1 MSRRTIERP
10 LNWCPETLIH
20 SDLQEAGNAHSAT
33 NATFRPNCLSTEKMI
48 NSMRYIFLPAVLIFL
63 FSCKKE
69 SRQTSNSLIGKWEL
83 HQTFGGMMPTA
94 NYAPGNGNLLRF
106 DSTHYEMIRNGQ
118 VVDAGSYRLAVD
130 SFTDINSCA
139 LLPPA
144 STSPN
149 WILSDSASGLRTYF
163 EIKDDVLKMTSSCM
177 PVDGGGAL
185 YKRVLNKE

>member
-1 MSRRTIERP
+1 MHSRREFRQNIFAIVSSVTAHGEGIEEKIKWLWQPRISWLERYRIFGGRVSRRTIERP

-106 DSTHYEMIRNGQ
+106 DSTHY
-118 VVDAGSYRLAVD
+118 
-130 SFTDINSCA
+130 
-139 LLPPA
+139 
-144 STSPN
+144 
-149 WILSDSASGLRTYF
+149 
-163 EIKDDVLKMTSSCM
+163 
-177 PVDGGGAL
+177 
-185 YKRVLNKE
+185 